1 MIAEDELYYRIALTL
16 IPGVGDITAKKLIAY
31 CGGVA
36 AIFTQK
42 KAQLLTIPDVGPVL
56 AKAIKEQNVL
66 KRAEEE
72 VNFISK
78 NGITPIFYLD
88 SNYPKR
94 LKDCEDGPVM
104 LYTQGDINFDNQRV
118 LSIIGTR
125 KNTDY
130 GKKIT
135 EQVVEQLAPLG
146 CLIVSGLAYGI
157 DTISHRE
164 ALKNNLPTLGV
175 VAHGLDMVY
184 PAQNRNMLE
193 KMKANGGWCTD
204 FISGTIPDRMNF
216 PRRNRIIAGLADA
229 TLVIEAAEK
238 SGTLITADL
247 AHGYNRDVFAVP
259 GNIGQEFS
267 AGCNKLIRENKA
279 ALVTGAEDLVT
290 MLGWQTDA
298 KHAKNIQRSLFVEL
312 NPDEQLLVD
321 VLKANGLTP
330 IDEIGFKSGLPP
342 SKCSSLLFTLE
353 FKGVVRALPG
363 KVYELV

>member
-1 MIAEDELYYRIALTL
+1 MKAEDELVYRIALTL

-31 CGGVA
+31 CGGVEP
-36 AIFTQK
+36 IFNRK
-42 KAQLLTIPDVGPVL
+42 KNHLIAIPDVGPIL
-56 AKAIKEQNVL
+56 AKAILEQDVL

-72 VNFISK
+72 VNFIVK
-78 NGITPIFYLD
+78 NDVTPIFYLD
-88 SNYPKR
+88 ANYPRR

-104 LYTQGDINFDNQRV
+104 LYTQGNTDFNNLRV

-135 EQVVEQLAPLG
+135 EQIVEQLAPVN
-146 CLIVSGLAYGI
+146 CLVVSGLAYGI
-157 DTISHRE
+157 DVIAHRA
-164 ALKNNLPTLGV
+164 ALKHGLPTVGI
-175 VAHGLDMVY
+175 VAHGLDSVY
-184 PAQNRNMLE
+184 PAAHKNYVERMKE
-193 KMKANGGWCTD
+193 KGGWATD
-204 FISGTIPDRMNF
+204 FVSGTFPDRMHF

-267 AGCNKLIRENKA
+267 TGCNKLIRENKA
-279 ALVTGAEDLVT
+279 ALVTSASDLIT
-290 MLGWQTDA
+290 MLGWQTDE
-298 KHAKNIQRSLFVEL
+298 KKAKNIQPALFVDL
-312 NPDEQLLVD
+312 NPEEQLLVD
-321 VLKANGLTP
+321 VLKESGLTP

-363 KVYELV
+363 KVFELV